1 MIQQS
6 GMQPGLFNKE
16 TGEIISNPS
25 KKSPPKYQDVFG
37 ETIIELAKTE

>member
-1 MIQQS
+1 MHA
-6 GMQPGLFNKE
+6 PGLFNKE

-37 ETIIELAKTE
+37 ETIIELVNRMKIL